1 MAQYFMHLR
10 GENHKQLDSK
20 GREFPSLMAL
30 RNAVLFR
37 ARDLLSGEDCTGAA
51 LHLDPR
57 SRIDAEDASGSVVH
71 TLSFKH
77 AATFI
82 PEIVRTPVVRPA

>member
-10 GENHKQLDSK
+10 GENHKQLDPE
-20 GREFPSLMAL
+20 GREFPSLLAL

-37 ARDLLSGEDCTGAA
+37 ARDLLSGEDGTGAA
-51 LHLDPR
+51 RDPR
-57 SRIDAEDASGSVVH
+57 ARIDAEDASGTVVH

-82 PEIVRTPVVRPA
+82 PEIVPAPVVRAG